1 MIISMF
7 KIFCITNRRLCSGDF
22 LEQIEKIA
30 AAKPERIM
38 LREKDL
44 DPESY
49 RDLAKKVIE
58 ICRRYDVPCSLYK
71 YYDDHGD
78 FHLPC
83 DMISEIREKHP
94 EKKLYIGTSV
104 HSVEDA
110 LNAEKA
116 GADYIIAGHIFPT
129 DCKKGLP
136 PRGLGF
142 LENVC
147 RSVNI
152 PVYAIGGISSQN
164 IDNVI
169 AAGAAGGCIM
179 SGLMQCT
186 DPMKPLKGT

>member
-1 MIISMF
+1 
-7 KIFCITNRRLCSGDF
+7 
-22 LEQIEKIA
+22 
-30 AAKPERIM
+30 M

-44 DPESY
+44 DPDSY
-49 RDLAKKVIE
+49 HDLAKKVIE
-58 ICRRYDVPCSLYK
+58 ICRKYDVPCSLYK
-71 YYDDHGD
+71 YYDDYAD

-83 DMISEIREKHP
+83 GMISEIREKNP

-110 LNAEKA
+110 LNAEKT

-147 RSVNI
+147 RSVKI
-152 PVYAIGGISSQN
+152 PVYAIGGISPEN
-164 IDNVI
+164 IDKVI

-179 SGLMQCT
+179 SGFMQCT
-186 DPMKPLKGT
+186 DPMKLLKGT